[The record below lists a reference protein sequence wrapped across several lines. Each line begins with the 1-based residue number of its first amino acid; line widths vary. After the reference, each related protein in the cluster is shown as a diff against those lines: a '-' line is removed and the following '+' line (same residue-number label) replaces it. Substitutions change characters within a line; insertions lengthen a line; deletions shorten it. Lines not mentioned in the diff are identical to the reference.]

1 MTKANFAQQSPRS
14 GSSTNQE
21 GATEVDHGPFQTT
34 LGVEDDNPGIAA
46 PEADNGGG
54 TSGTHGNGS
63 AG

>member
-1 MTKANFAQQSPRS
+1 MTKANLAPQSPRL
-14 GSSTNQE
+14 GSANQD
-21 GATEVDHGPFQTT
+21 GANEVDHGPFQTT
-34 LGVEDDNPGIAA
+34 LGAEDDNQGIAA